1 MDNLLIGK
9 RIAASREVKGLT
21 RKELAS
27 LIHVAASTISRYEK
41 GEINKIKLPI
51 IEAIARNLDV
61 NPMWLIG
68 KSEHKEVKDML
79 NSWNAST
86 VANKPIPTFDYI
98 HIPVGI
104 AAGALE
110 SCEGLMD
117 LPTVNLPDFLLG
129 KYARNKNIVIMHV
142 NGESMNNVI
151 QNGATIAVLTNVA
164 LENIHD
170 GDIVI
175 AATDEGEYTI
185 KHYLDDEKNYRIIL
199 RPDSTDPTYT
209 DLVFDYDEAQNLK
222 IFGKVVIY
230 SVSL

>member
-21 RKELAS
+21 RKELAL

-98 HIPVGI
+98 HIPEPPPSS
-104 AAGALE
+104 A
-110 SCEGLMD
+110 
-117 LPTVNLPDFLLG
+117 TV
-129 KYARNKNIVIMHV
+129 
-142 NGESMNNVI
+142 
-151 QNGATIAVLTNVA
+151 TTAVRFFV
-164 LENIHD
+164 
-170 GDIVI
+170 
-175 AATDEGEYTI
+175 
-185 KHYLDDEKNYRIIL
+185 
-199 RPDSTDPTYT
+199 
-209 DLVFDYDEAQNLK
+209 
-222 IFGKVVIY
+222 
-230 SVSL
+230 